1 MDSMPSPYASGGAR
15 PRIRNVVQINAAA
28 DALGFAAAGF
38 AAGARLLRLTELGP
52 ARLMAQMAPPAG
64 TDMKIWLP
72 DRTLLAHGAD
82 TVAPMLENLRSI
94 RLAILHRVDE
104 VARLAALLAQLAPDA
119 ICVGPEVATAWTPA
133 ISGLAALD
141 PGFDL
146 SGCGLAGLRLFAGDA
161 GAEALIAAL
170 LTLDGAWR
178 RRLRAREHV
187 YDVEDF
193 VLCSGI
199 YPNERDAWGRWAW
212 TGPETIATF
221 LAPMHGGDRV
231 RLTLFF
237 FANKRPL
244 DAENIRVLVNGRS
257 YVSRYFPEEMKIEI
271 AVEGLGDASFARF
284 DLLQS
289 VMVPTEDHSRRLG
302 FALHKLKVEV
312 GP

>member
-1 MDSMPSPYASGGAR
+1 MDDTARPNTSGGVR
-15 PRIRNVVQINAAA
+15 PMIRNVLQINPAA
-28 DALGFAAAGF
+28 DALGFAAVGF
-38 AAGARLLRLTELGP
+38 AASARLVRLTELGP
-52 ARLMAQMAPPAG
+52 ERLMAQILPPSGA
-64 TDMKIWLP
+64 DMKIWLP
-72 DRTLLAHGAD
+72 DRMLLAQNPE
-82 TVAPMLENLRSI
+82 TLAPLLNNLRST
-94 RLAILHRVDE
+94 RLAILHRIESESRV
-104 VARLAALLAQLAPDA
+104 AALLGHLRADA
-119 ICVGPEVATAWTPA
+119 VCVAPEVPPAWTPGN
-133 ISGLAALD
+133 GLTALD

-146 SGCGLAGLRLFAGDA
+146 SGCGLAGSRLFANDA

-170 LTLDGAWR
+170 LTLDSAWR
-178 RRLRAREHV
+178 RRLRARDHV

-193 VLCSGI
+193 VHCSGI
-199 YPNERDAWGRWAW
+199 YPSERDAWGRWAW

-221 LAPMHGGDRV
+221 LAPMHGGVRV

-257 YVSRYFPEEMKIEI
+257 YVSRYFPDEMKIEI
-271 AVEGLGDASFARF
+271 TAEGLGDASFARF

-289 VMVPTEDHSRRLG
+289 VMVPTEDQSRRLG